1 MQEIVNFIME
11 AGITIAAI
19 CGLSYGLIVL
29 FKRYDE
35 IRNKN
40 DERIEQM
47 MTKITDLTGA
57 VNNNTL
63 SVTKLVEKMDYI
75 VDHEKAS

>member
-11 AGITIAAI
+11 AGVTIASI
-19 CGLSYGLIVL
+19 CGLSWALIHL
-29 FKRYDE
+29 FKKYNEVRD
-35 IRNKN
+35 KS

-47 MTKITDLTGA
+47 MEKITDLTGA

-63 SVTKLVEKMDYI
+63 SVTKLVEKMEHTLD
-75 VDHEKAS
+75 

>member
-1 MQEIVNFIME
+1 MQEIVSFIME

-19 CGLSYGLIVL
+19 VGMAYAIIML
-29 FKRYDE
+29 FKAYKEVRD
-35 IRNKN
+35 KS

-47 MTKITDLTGA
+47 MEKITDLTGA

-63 SVTKLVEKMDYI
+63 TVTKLVEKMDYI

>member
-11 AGITIAAI
+11 AGITIAAVI
-19 CGLSYGLIVL
+19 GLSYAIVML
-29 FKRYDE
+29 FKAYKEVRD
-35 IRNKN
+35 KS

-47 MTKITDLTGA
+47 MEKITDLTGA

-63 SVTKLVEKMDYI
+63 SVTKLVEKMEHAI
-75 VDHEKAS
+75 DHKEE